1 MLRFS
6 GALSTA
12 ILLAAIAISPP
23 AAADDELEAAI
34 AREEEQR
41 EAMRSGMASIVDGV
55 NSGSFAL
62 LAAAVNPDDMLER
75 IFALRL
81 IDQRIKKQYR
91 ESFPEMLES
100 LIGQTIAQRQQKPVK
115 ARLLGFSSR
124 ENRGKA
130 VVRYELENFQFSY
143 HEYELTLDERDR
155 LVVVDWTDFYW
166 GERFSDGVGES
177 LVIAAPGKSAV
188 RKLIDI
194 RNVSENQLFQATEAL
209 KAIRDFEV
217 ARYLEIVEGMDE
229 RLKQQRILVVGGVQ
243 MAKQARARR
252 QLRTTLRTL
261 AEVYPEDPL
270 YTTLLLDFYFPTRQY
285 EQARDALT
293 RLGRRLEVDDAV
305 LEARLSS
312 TELVMRNAEAALVHA
327 EKALALEDDLELA
340 WWSALR
346 ARNATGDFAGAV
358 EALTRLEGDFGYE
371 LEPDAL
377 AKDRSLAR
385 FLDSDEYSAWLAARA
400 KPAE

>member
-143 HEYELTLDERDR
+143 HEYELTFDERDR
-155 LVVVDWTDFYW
+155 LVVIDWTDFYW